1 MKPFSRRD
9 FLKLAALAPMA
20 WFARPLLNLA
30 GGYRNSDITNVI
42 ILVFDAWAA
51 GHTSLY
57 GYPRDT
63 MPNLT
68 RFAERALVYHNHYS
82 AGTFTATGT
91 ASVLTGLYPWSHRA
105 LHIRSGIASE
115 HLDHQI
121 FSELGSSHTSLAYSQ
136 NRYADKF
143 LYQMQETID
152 RHVSSSAF
160 SIQNQS
166 VYNLPIF
173 QKDGEIAF
181 AAFEENILHKVSDH
195 DASLFFGPLSRLV
208 TRYHRHLLHNLY
220 EDKYPKGMPDST
232 ELFLLEDLV
241 KGTID
246 SIKALSEPYITY
258 FHFFPPHWPYQPKK
272 GVFKKFRDGWTPD
285 VTAPHP
291 LIGTAYDD
299 DTLLGAREKYDEYL
313 ASWDDEIGRL
323 FDYLQYSGTLDRSLV
338 VITSDHGEMFE
349 RGVSGHTTPL
359 IYNPL
364 AHVPL
369 VISAPGLT
377 ERMDIHANTSCAD
390 ILPTLAHLTEN
401 PVPDWIEGEILPGLG
416 GEENDQ
422 RGVYVVDA
430 KENSA
435 FAPLSQYSLS
445 LTKDRYRLTHYNYP
459 AYQGYEFYDLE
470 ADPGELQD
478 LYPSQP
484 SIALDMQQELADK
497 INEVNRPYLRAES

>member
-1 MKPFSRRD
+1 MKPLSRRD

-20 WFARPLLNLA
+20 WFARPLLSL
-30 GGYRNSDITNVI
+30 SDGDKSADIPNVI

-57 GYPRDT
+57 GYPRAT

-91 ASVLTGLYPWSHRA
+91 ASLLTGRYPWSHRA

-115 HLDHQI
+115 HIEHQV
-121 FSELGSSHTSLAYSQ
+121 FSALRPSHTSLAYSQ

-143 LYQMQETID
+143 LYQMEEFID
-152 RHVSSSAF
+152 AHVSFSAF
-160 SIQNQS
+160 NIQNQS
-166 VYNLPIF
+166 LYNLPIF

-181 AAFEENILHKVSDH
+181 AAFEENILSKVSDH
-195 DASLFFGPLSRLV
+195 DASLFFGPLFRTI
-208 TRYHRHLLHNLY
+208 TRYHRHLLNNLY
-220 EDKYPKGMPDST
+220 QDSYPKGMPDST

-241 KGTID
+241 DGVID
-246 SIKALSEPYITY
+246 SIKSLVEPYVTY
-258 FHFFPPHWPYQPKK
+258 MHFFPPHWPYQPNKSF
-272 GVFKKFRDGWTPD
+272 FKKFRDGWKPD
-285 VTAPHP
+285 VTALHP
-291 LIGTAYDD
+291 LVKAAYDD
-299 DTLLGAREKYDEYL
+299 GTLLSAREKYDEYL

-323 FDYLQYSGTLDRSLV
+323 FDYLQESGTLDRSIV

-364 AHVPL
+364 VHVPL
-369 VISAPGLT
+369 IVFTPGQT
-377 ERMDIHANTSCAD
+377 ERVDVHANTSCID
-390 ILPTLAHLTEN
+390 ILPTLAHLTSN
-401 PVPDWIEGEILPGLG
+401 PLPDWVEGELLPGLG
-416 GEENDQ
+416 GEENRQ
-422 RGVYVVDA
+422 RSVYVVDA

-435 FAPLSQYSLS
+435 FAPLSQYSVS

-459 AYQGYEFYDLE
+459 TYQGFEFYDLE
-470 ADPGELQD
+470 TDPGELQD
-478 LYPSQP
+478 LYPSQ
-484 SIALDMQQELADK
+484 SAVAMEMQQELLDK
-497 INEVNRPYLRAES
+497 INDVNKPYMRE

>member
-1 MKPFSRRD
+1 MKPPSRRD
-9 FLKLAALAPMA
+9 FLKLATLAPLT
-20 WFARPLLNLA
+20 WFARPLLDLTGADSNT
-30 GGYRNSDITNVI
+30 DVPNVI

-82 AGTFTATGT
+82 AGTFTAPGT
-91 ASVLTGLYPWSHRA
+91 ASLLTGLFPWSHRA
-105 LHIRSGIASE
+105 LHIRSGIAAE
-115 HLDHQI
+115 HIDHQV
-121 FSELGSSHTSLAYSQ
+121 FSVLGPSCSTLAYSQ

-152 RHVSSSAF
+152 RHLSSSAF
-160 SIQNQS
+160 SVQNQS

-181 AAFEENILHKVSDH
+181 AAFEENILSKVSDH
-195 DASLFFGPLSRLV
+195 DASLFFGPLFRTI
-208 TRYHRHLLHNLY
+208 TRYHRFLLQNLY
-220 EDKYPKGMPDST
+220 QESYPKGMPDST

-241 KGTID
+241 NGAID
-246 SIKALSEPYITY
+246 SINALEEPFLAYM
-258 FHFFPPHWPYQPKK
+258 HFFPPHWPYQPKK
-272 GVFKKFRDGWTPD
+272 DFFKKFRDGWVPAVTP
-285 VTAPHP
+285 PHP
-291 LIGTAYDD
+291 FIGTAYDD

-313 ASWDDEIGRL
+313 ASWDDEVGRL
-323 FDYLQYSGTLDRSLV
+323 FDYLQDSGLLDRSVV

-364 AHVPL
+364 VHVPL
-369 VISAPGLT
+369 VISTPGQT
-377 ERMDIHANTSCAD
+377 ERVDVHANTSCTD
-390 ILPTLAHLTEN
+390 LLPTLAHLTGN
-401 PVPDWIEGEILPGLG
+401 PIPNWVEGELLPGLG
-416 GEENDQ
+416 GEENRQ
-422 RGVYVVDA
+422 RNVYVVDA

-435 FAPLSQYSLS
+435 FAPLSQYSVS

-459 AYQGYEFYDLE
+459 AYQGFEFYDLE
-470 ADPGELQD
+470 ADPSELQD

-484 SIALDMQQELADK
+484 AVALEMQQELKDK
-497 INEVNRPYLRAES
+497 INEVNRPYVRKED

>member
-1 MKPFSRRD
+1 M
-9 FLKLAALAPMA
+9 KLAALAPMA

-30 GGYRNSDITNVI
+30 GEDKSADRPNIIT
-42 ILVFDAWAA
+42 LVFDAWAA

-63 MPNLT
+63 MPNLK
-68 RFAERALVYHNHYS
+68 RFADRALVYHNHYS

-91 ASVLTGLYPWSHRA
+91 ASLLTGLYPWSHRA
-105 LHIRSGIASE
+105 LHIRSGITSA
-115 HLDHQI
+115 HLDHQV
-121 FSELGSSHTSLAYSQ
+121 FSALEPSHTSLAYSQ

-143 LYQMQETID
+143 LYQMQNTID
-152 RHVSSSAF
+152 EHVRSSAF
-160 SIQNQS
+160 NVQNQS

-195 DASLFFGPLSRLV
+195 DASLFFGPLSRAL
-208 TRYHRHLLHNLY
+208 TRYHRSLLQNLY

-241 KGTID
+241 DGAID
-246 SIKALSEPYITY
+246 SIKSLAEPYVTY
-258 FHFFPPHWPYQPKK
+258 MHFFPPHWPYQPKK
-272 GVFKKFRDGWTPD
+272 GFFKKFRDGWTPD

-291 LIGTAYDD
+291 LSGAAYDD
-299 DTLLGAREKYDEYL
+299 GALLGAREKYDEYL

-323 FDYLQYSGTLDRSLV
+323 FDYLQDSGTLDQSV
-338 VITSDHGEMFE
+338 MVITSDHGEMFE

-364 AHVPL
+364 VHVPL
-369 VISAPGLT
+369 VISTPGQT
-377 ERMDIHANTSCAD
+377 ERVDIHANTSCTD
-390 ILPTLAHLTEN
+390 ILPTLAHLTGN
-401 PVPDWIEGEILPGLG
+401 PLPDWVEGELLPGLG
-416 GEENDQ
+416 GEENRQ
-422 RGVYVVDA
+422 RSVYVVDA

-459 AYQGYEFYDLE
+459 TYQGYEFYDLD

-484 SIALDMQQELADK
+484 SIALEMQQELTDK
-497 INEVNRPYLRAES
+497 INEVNRPYVRQGS